1 MTADSSR
8 KRVHRVD
15 EHACRLSEVVERV
28 SGKWSIGVLL
38 AASRGPIRYT
48 ELERAVP
55 GISRRMLTL
64 TLRNLERDG
73 LLARTVHP
81 TVPPKVEYSPTSIGV
96 ELCEALTALTDWAQR
111 HEKAIEMARRAYDA
125 AESTEEQTG

>member
-1 MTADSSR
+1 MTADSRDRNQRSG
-8 KRVHRVD
+8 D
-15 EHACRLSEVVERV
+15 HACRLSEVVERV

-38 AASRGPIRYT
+38 AASHGPIRYT

-73 LLARTVHP
+73 LLARTVYS
-81 TVPPKVEYSPTSIGV
+81 TVPPKVEYALTDIAA

-111 HEKAIEMARRAYDA
+111 HETAIELARQAYDGADESA
-125 AESTEEQTG
+125 AQKAG